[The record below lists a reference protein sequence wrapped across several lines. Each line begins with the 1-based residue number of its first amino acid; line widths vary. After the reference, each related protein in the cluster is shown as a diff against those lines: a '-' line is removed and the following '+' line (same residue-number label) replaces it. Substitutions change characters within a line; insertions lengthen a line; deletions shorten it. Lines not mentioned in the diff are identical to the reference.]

1 MQFHKHRCVTRKIGA
16 THPLAGKTVYVPAM
30 AEGSIEALCAALRWM
45 GVEAYPTPPSD
56 PHTLELGG
64 KHTSG
69 DECYPAKITTGD
81 FLKIAQQPGFDAK
94 HTVFLMG
101 TTDGPCRFGQY
112 APFLR
117 KVLHEQ
123 GYGDIQVL
131 SPHGEHGYSDFQDF
145 DTAFV
150 RTAWRAV
157 VSADILRKLLLQTR
171 PYETQPGE
179 ADRAFRESLDDLCQ
193 ALERSCSV
201 FACQMRW
208 LTASLLRARAR
219 FHAVPARFDSS
230 RPLIGIVG
238 EIFCRLNNFS
248 NQDLVRRLEEQG
260 AECWIADIAEWIGYT
275 NMEEVRNLRLAGRSY
290 SSEMIKSKLRSRIQH
305 ADEHALRSLFVED
318 FAGYKEPS
326 VEEVLELAQPYLP
339 FPGAEGEMVTNM
351 GRSAYLALH
360 GVDGIVD
367 ISPFTCMNGVV
378 SEAIYPKLSR
388 DYGGVPIRNFYFD
401 GQQSDLDRD
410 IGIYL
415 ELARSYREKKPYE
428 RFYPSQF
435 SRQENVEMP
444 ACFPRRGSDSHPDLV
459 RVCAGITHSR

>member
-1 MQFHKHRCVTRKIGA
+1 M
-16 THPLAGKTVYVPAM
+16 
-30 AEGSIEALCAALRWM
+30 
-45 GVEAYPTPPSD
+45 
-56 PHTLELGG
+56 
-64 KHTSG
+64 
-69 DECYPAKITTGD
+69 
-81 FLKIAQQPGFDAK
+81 
-94 HTVFLMG
+94 
-101 TTDGPCRFGQY
+101 
-112 APFLR
+112 
-117 KVLHEQ
+117 
-123 GYGDIQVL
+123 
-131 SPHGEHGYSDFQDF
+131 
-145 DTAFV
+145 
-150 RTAWRAV
+150 
-157 VSADILRKLLLQTR
+157 
-171 PYETQPGE
+171 
-179 ADRAFRESLDDLCQ
+179 
-193 ALERSCSV
+193 RS
-201 FACQMRW
+201 

-260 AECWIADIAEWIGYT
+260 AECWMADIAEWIGYT

-290 SSEMIKSKLRSRIQH
+290 SWEMIKSKLRSRIQD
-305 ADEHALRSLFVED
+305 ADEHALRSLFVQD

-326 VEEVLELAQPYLP
+326 VEEVLALAQPYLP

-351 GRSAYLALH
+351 GRSAYLALQ

-415 ELARSYREKKPYE
+415 ELGRSYREKKPYE
-428 RFYPSQF
+428 RFYPSRF
-435 SRQENVEMP
+435 FMAGKRRDAGLFFLPRQ
-444 ACFPRRGSDSHPDLV
+444 R
-459 RVCAGITHSR
+459 

>member
-1 MQFHKHRCVTRKIGA
+1 MQLRKHRCVTRKVGA
-16 THPLAGKTVYVPAM
+16 DHPLAGKTVYIPAM
-30 AEGSIEALCAALRWM
+30 AEGSVAALCAVLRWM
-45 GVEAYPTPPSD
+45 GIEARPTPPPD
-56 PHTLELGG
+56 AHTLELGG

-69 DECYPAKITTGD
+69 DECFPAKITTGD
-81 FLKIAQQPGFDAK
+81 FLKIAQQPGFNAK
-94 HTVFLMG
+94 HTVFMMA

-117 KVLHEQ
+117 KILREQ
-123 GYGDIQVL
+123 GYGDVQVL

-179 ADRAFRESLDDLCQ
+179 ADRAFRESLEDFCQ
-193 ALERSCSV
+193 TLEQSCSDT
-201 FACQMRW
+201 ACQMRS

-219 FHAVPARFDSS
+219 FHAVPARFDGS

-248 NQDLVRRLEEQG
+248 NQDLVRRLEGQG
-260 AECWIADIAEWIGYT
+260 AECWMADIAEWIAYT
-275 NMEEVRNLRLAGRSY
+275 NMEEVRNLGLASRTY
-290 SSEMIKSKLRSRIQH
+290 SWQMIKSKLRSRIQH

-318 FAGYKEPS
+318 FAGYEEPGI
-326 VEEVLELAQPYLP
+326 EEVLELAQPYLP
-339 FPGAEGEMVTNM
+339 FPGAEGEAVMNV

-360 GVDGIVD
+360 GADGIVD

-378 SEAIYPKLSR
+378 REAIYPKLSR
-388 DYGGVPIRNFYFD
+388 DYDGIPIRNFYFD

-410 IGIYL
+410 IEIYL

-428 RFYPSQF
+428 RFYPSRF
-435 SRQENVEMP
+435 SRQEENVDMP
-444 ACFPRRGSDSHPDLV
+444 AVLR
-459 RVCAGITHSR
+459 